1 MKTSGIFLVISL
13 FVSIIFS
20 CKNSESGGK
29 QASAIKD
36 SLASK
41 KVAVNGVFPDT
52 PITVA
57 INNPAVAS
65 NNKYSH
71 YDVILK
77 KDLCNKF
84 WKIDGGINGN
94 SNLKPD
100 ETDGIWYEFTE
111 NGKYTKSKYS
121 TVLSSGTYTM
131 DHQGMMEMLASKSS
145 EKKMEYQVKF
155 NNDLM
160 IFIGT
165 PKYNDSYLQMRLSR
179 IFTKPKKG

>member
-1 MKTSGIFLVISL
+1 MKTPGYFLFSL
-13 FVSIIFS
+13 AFFFLIC
-20 CKNSESGGK
+20 CKNSESFTG
-29 QASAIKD
+29 QAASEKD
-36 SLASK
+36 LASTK

-57 INNPAVAS
+57 ITNPAEAS

-94 SNLKPD
+94 NNLTQ
-100 ETDGIWYEFTE
+100 EEMDGIWYEFTE
-111 NGKYTKSKYS
+111 NGKYAKNRYNKII
-121 TVLSSGTYTM
+121 SSGTYTM
-131 DHQGMMEMLASKSS
+131 DHQGVMEMTPSKAS
-145 EKKMEYQVKF
+145 EKKLEYQVKF

-165 PKYNDSYLQMRLSR
+165 PKYEDSHLQMRLSR
-179 IFTKPKKG
+179 IFTKPKQG

>member
-131 DHQGMMEMLASKSS
+131 DHQGMMEMLPSKST